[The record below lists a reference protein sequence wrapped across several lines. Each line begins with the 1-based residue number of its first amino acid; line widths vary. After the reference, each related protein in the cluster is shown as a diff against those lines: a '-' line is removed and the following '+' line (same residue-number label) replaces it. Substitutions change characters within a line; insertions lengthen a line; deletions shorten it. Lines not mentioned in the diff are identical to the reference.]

1 MDNHN
6 HYESITKVYSRVWL
20 KNTKDIKLIRVTNK
34 KNQLV
39 KAIQRIKMQALS
51 CPSAKEEQVQELK
64 RVLREYNHYI
74 ETQITELKEASIDYT
89 WLFQDTND
97 IDVSDLVESDFSDL
111 PPLLD
116 AAVLEEN
123 NLKKRKLDDAL
134 SV

>member
-1 MDNHN
+1 M
-6 HYESITKVYSRVWL
+6 
-20 KNTKDIKLIRVTNK
+20 
-34 KNQLV
+34 
-39 KAIQRIKMQALS
+39 
-51 CPSAKEEQVQELK
+51 
-64 RVLREYNHYI
+64 REYNHYI

-123 NLKKRKLDDAL
+123 TPILEGIALILEENTLKKRKLDDAL

>member
-1 MDNHN
+1 M
-6 HYESITKVYSRVWL
+6 
-20 KNTKDIKLIRVTNK
+20 
-34 KNQLV
+34 
-39 KAIQRIKMQALS
+39 
-51 CPSAKEEQVQELK
+51 
-64 RVLREYNHYI
+64 REYNHYI

-97 IDVSDLVESDFSDL
+97 IDVSDLVGSDFSDL

>member
-1 MDNHN
+1 M
-6 HYESITKVYSRVWL
+6 
-20 KNTKDIKLIRVTNK
+20 
-34 KNQLV
+34 
-39 KAIQRIKMQALS
+39 
-51 CPSAKEEQVQELK
+51 
-64 RVLREYNHYI
+64 REYNHYI

-89 WLFQDTND
+89 WLFQDKND

-123 NLKKRKLDDAL
+123 TLKKRKFDDAL